1 MRTAAVNSLF
11 PRVESSSC
19 AAVRKLD
26 LQEIAGRETMKNN
39 ELPRLRGLSRHRAAV
54 IPGAAKAASLDSVIA
69 GGGYWILRRAPMPRR
84 TDQLH
89 THICE
94 NTESI

>member
-26 LQEIAGRETMKNN
+26 LQEIAGPRNN
-39 ELPRLRGLSRHRAAV
+39 EE
-54 IPGAAKAASLDSVIA
+54 
-69 GGGYWILRRAPMPRR
+69 
-84 TDQLH
+84 Q
-89 THICE
+89 
-94 NTESI
+94 